1 MSADA
6 PPAWLGLFPD
16 RDYEFSFG
24 VRPGDAVG
32 FFSDTSEHASL
43 MDGRRTALEES
54 SAQCLFEEP
63 SAAEAVA
70 ECLAWV
76 GLDGGGC
83 RKLTLHWEPDFL
95 ILLPDENGRFFFA
108 RARCVFPRLGGR
120 KKKTGCP
127 FMPSILRCP
136 RSTKTSARALI
147 NFSPTSSRARRGSV
161 PTGA

>member
-32 FFSDTSEHASL
+32 FFADTSEHASL

-63 SAAEAVA
+63 SVAEAVV
-70 ECLAWV
+70 ECSDWA
-76 GLDGGGC
+76 GLDGSGC
-83 RKLTLHWEPDFL
+83 RELTLHWEPDFL
-95 ILLPDENGRFFFA
+95 ILFRMKTGGLFFA
-108 RARCVFPRLGGR
+108 RARCAFPRLGGR
-120 KKKTGCP
+120 RKKLGCP
-127 FMPSILRCP
+127 FMRSTRRCP

-147 NFSPTSSRARRGSV
+147 SSSPTSRSARRGSV